1 MTENVAARRDPPRVG
16 TPGPLD
22 ANGRPTVD
30 ILFNPQALSVGEQAA
45 RDAVIH
51 MLFALRRMGPQAR
64 TDALVVLSQFASLPP
79 RFQQLVLEA
88 VTAME
93 PAPPIPG

>member
-1 MTENVAARRDPPRVG
+1 MIENLAAARVSSRFVTGGSHEAD
-16 TPGPLD
+16 
-22 ANGRPTVD
+22 GRLTVD
-30 ILFNPQALSVGEQAA
+30 ILFNPQTLSLGERAA

-79 RFQQLVLEA
+79 RFQQMVLEA

-93 PAPPIPG
+93 PAPPVPE